1 MVSFEPAGAPAAPR
15 VLVVDDEPE
24 IAALIVDLLGAA
36 GYAAT
41 SALSGAAAL
50 QHLRDDAWDAIVC
63 DLRMPGLDGPGLWRE
78 VRSVSPDLARRM
90 LFVTG
95 DTLSRGA
102 QDFLDS
108 SGCPRL
114 DKPFRRQDLLQQ
126 LRDLLS

>member
-1 MVSFEPAGAPAAPR
+1 MPSLPPAAAAAAPR

-24 IAALIVDLLGAA
+24 IAALIGELLEAA

-41 SALSGAAAL
+41 LAASGDAAL
-50 QHLRDDAWDAIVC
+50 QHLREATWDAVVC
-63 DLRMPGLDGPGLWRE
+63 DLRMPGLDGPALWRE
-78 VRSVSPDLARRM
+78 IGRVAPALSRRV

-102 QDFLDS
+102 QDFLDA

-114 DKPFRRQDLLQQ
+114 DKPFRRHDLLLQ
-126 LRDLLS
+126 LRLLLA